1 MEVFKEYLESIDEI
15 SHRDRMEEIL
25 KWVAETYPELETR
38 IAWNQPMFTDHGTF
52 IIGFSVAQKHF
63 VFAGEDEIIAAFGP
77 EFDRLGLSYG
87 KKLVRVSF
95 DQEVPYDLLA
105 KVIEYN
111 IADKQDCQTFWRPRA
126 K

>member
-1 MEVFKEYLESIDEI
+1 MAFYDDYLAKIENPD
-15 SHRDRMEEIL
+15 HRQKMAKVLRWVEER
-25 KWVAETYPELETR
+25 YPNLVGK

-63 VFAGEDEIIAAFGP
+63 AFAGEDEIIAVFGP
-77 EFDRLGLSYG
+77 EFDRLGLFYG